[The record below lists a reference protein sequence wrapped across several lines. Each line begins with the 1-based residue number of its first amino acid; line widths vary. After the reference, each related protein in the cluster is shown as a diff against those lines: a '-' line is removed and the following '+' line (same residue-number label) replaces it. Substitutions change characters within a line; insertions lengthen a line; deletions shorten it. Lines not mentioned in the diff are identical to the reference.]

1 MGSVSEAV
9 VEEHPMRKIRIG
21 KVVVNV
27 CVGKSGEPLEKAMK
41 ILHSLTGQKPC
52 IRKAKKTIKNFGIRR
67 GEPIACAA
75 TLRGEKAIDFLRRA
89 LEAIGNKLEA
99 SCFDEFGNFSFG
111 IREHI
116 EIPGVK
122 YDPKLGMIG
131 MDVCVNLERPGFR
144 VERRRVKSSKV
155 GRKHLVSKEESI
167 HFIKSNFRV
176 EVV

>member
-1 MGSVSEAV
+1 MSSISEAV
-9 VEEHPMRKIRIG
+9 VEEHPMRKVRIG

-41 ILHSLTGQKPC
+41 ILHNLTGQKPC
-52 IRKAKKTIKNFGIRR
+52 VRKARKTIKNFGIRR
-67 GEPIACAA
+67 GEPIACVV
-75 TLRGEKAIDFLRRA
+75 TLRGERAIDFLRKA
-89 LEAIGNKLEA
+89 LEAVGNKLKA

-116 EIPGVK
+116 EIPGAK

-144 VERRRVKSSKV
+144 VGRKRIKSSKV
-155 GRKHLVSKEESI
+155 GRKHLISREEAV
-167 HFIKSNFRV
+167 HFIKSNFGV
-176 EVV
+176 EVI